1 MARVRPERFKRGKA
15 KKLQA
20 RSIGPFRI
28 LQRAGTNAYVLE
40 LPSEMGISSTFNVE
54 DLLPYKEHVV
64 PLLPFSSEFSPII
77 PPQPHSKA
85 PKRDVVEDIVDEQ
98 VISTRQGGYQKYLIK
113 WKDRP
118 DSDNTWVTKEE
129 LQRINP
135 DILERY
141 YSFISPEAS
150 SSQPGRI
157 DEDIIV
163 KSFKVYE
170 RNIW

>member
-1 MARVRPERFKRGKA
+1 MARVRPKRFKRGKA

-20 RSIGPFRI
+20 RSIGPFRT
-28 LQRAGTNAYVLE
+28 LQRAGTNAYVLV
-40 LPSEMGISSTFNVE
+40 LPPEMVIT
-54 DLLPYKEHVV
+54 
-64 PLLPFSSEFSPII
+64 
-77 PPQPHSKA
+77 HSKA

-98 VISTRQGGYQKYLIK
+98 VISTRQVGYQKYLIK

-129 LQRINP
+129 LQHINP

-170 RNIW
+170 RNIWKEKAPNHSR